1 MASFVRGSLVTCA
14 VTFTPTS
21 GTSQPSD
28 AYIVLAYTNTSNVEV
43 ETTLT
48 LTRDATTNIWS
59 ASWDSTLAN
68 AGQVDWWAYS
78 SGAVQAA
85 AQGSFVV
92 KTNRASDP

>member
-21 GTSQPSD
+21 GTAQPSD
-28 AYIVLAYTNTSNVEV
+28 AYVVLAYTNTSGAEV

-48 LTRDATTNIWS
+48 LARDTETNIWT
-59 ASWDSTLAN
+59 ASWDSTLAA
-68 AGQVDWWAYS
+68 AGAVDWWAYS
-78 SGAVQAA
+78 SGGVQAA
-85 AQGSFVV
+85 AQGSFTV